1 MRILMADLEK
11 ALNGES
17 IPAENWTAYDAAMA
31 EQDARRNR
39 EAWEKAKE
47 WNLKQFCDAD
57 PTALPEGDLLWFR
70 REDGSLVSHD
80 DVSGLLALP
89 EELRERS
96 ATAAVRTIEG
106 KKYLVFRY

>member
-1 MRILMADLEK
+1 MGAVLFVGAAGCQRYTDTLGGGEEFLI
-11 ALNGES
+11 NG
-17 IPAENWTAYDAAMA
+17 
-31 EQDARRNR
+31 RRV
-39 EAWEKAKE
+39 EET
-47 WNLKQFCDAD
+47 KQ
-57 PTALPEGDLLWFR
+57 GWR